1 MTLIEVNE
9 GYFAI
14 YSFPK
19 VLINPFKVKLDE
31 FGLINEQKL
40 TTTAFDSNIYNE
52 LINYRF

>member
-40 TTTAFDSNIYNE
+40 TTTALDSNIYN
-52 LINYRF
+52 

>member
-19 VLINPFKVKLDE
+19 VLINPFKVKLGE
-31 FGLINEQKL
+31 VGLIKEQKL
-40 TTTAFDSNIYNE
+40 TRTAFDSYIYN
-52 LINYRF
+52 